1 MKKLLFRKLIKDIL
15 VRTAI
20 IVFSL
25 GLIVWVIQATN
36 YLDFIID
43 DGHNFKIYFFYSL
56 FNFPKIISRILPF
69 VFFLS
74 VFFEL
79 LKYEKN
85 NETLI
90 YWTNGISRKKFI
102 NVIIILTF
110 FVTFFQ
116 ILLSSYLSPLAQAKA
131 RKFIK
136 ESKIDFLPSLLKQ
149 GKFIDNISDLTIFI
163 DKKDNNNIFKNIYIQ
178 EGLFSNF
185 QNNNRLIFAKEG
197 SLIDNNGKIFRLK
210 DGKIISTNNKKLI
223 SFEFDTINYDLSKFK
238 TKSITKPKIQEL
250 PSMRLIRC
258 SYNLL
263 SNNEYMDKTFNCE
276 LNKLKEF
283 NKELYKRFIKPFFI
297 PSIVIIC
304 CLLLTYS
311 KVNKKYNFNIIKVF
325 VLVILIIIMSE
336 TILRYIN
343 NSLYLTFFLVTLP
356 FLLYIYFYNWLV
368 GKVNHA

>member
-1 MKKLLFRKLIKDIL
+1 M
-15 VRTAI
+15 
-20 IVFSL
+20 
-25 GLIVWVIQATN
+25 
-36 YLDFIID
+36 
-43 DGHNFKIYFFYSL
+43 
-56 FNFPKIISRILPF
+56 
-69 VFFLS
+69 
-74 VFFEL
+74 
-79 LKYEKN
+79 
-85 NETLI
+85 
-90 YWTNGISRKKFI
+90 
-102 NVIIILTF
+102 
-110 FVTFFQ
+110 
-116 ILLSSYLSPLAQAKA
+116 
-131 RKFIK
+131 
-136 ESKIDFLPSLLKQ
+136 
-149 GKFIDNISDLTIFI
+149 
-163 DKKDNNNIFKNIYIQ
+163 NIFKNIYIQ

-311 KVNKKYNFNIIKVF
+311 KENKKYNFNVIKVF
-325 VLVILIIIMSE
+325 VSVILIIIMSE

-343 NSLYLTFFLVTLP
+343 NSLYLTFF
-356 FLLYIYFYNWLV
+356 FYS
-368 GKVNHA
+368 